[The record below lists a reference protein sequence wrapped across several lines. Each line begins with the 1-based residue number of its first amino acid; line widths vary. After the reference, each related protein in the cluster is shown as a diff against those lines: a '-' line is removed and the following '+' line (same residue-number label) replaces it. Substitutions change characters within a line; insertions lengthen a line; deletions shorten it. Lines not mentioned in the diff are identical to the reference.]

1 MAGADDRNPL
11 HHTRNMQQR
20 LSETIDH
27 LRRDIAKVDEPQLK
41 AMFETSAE
49 VLAGLVKAFRDYE
62 QKNGVFVKS
71 CGWILPQNS
80 GERPV
85 DRRFV
90 HVRRCSEIARESG
103 MITLGDWLRAR
114 GADPEHFSEAAAFG

>member
-1 MAGADDRNPL
+1 MQVAIAD
-11 HHTRNMQQR
+11 
-20 LSETIDH
+20 SETTRPPHAPEIRCAMRYASRSKYLGFEGD
-27 LRRDIAKVDEPQLK
+27 QLG
-41 AMFETSAE
+41 SASKLPP
-49 VLAGLVKAFRDYE
+49 LAIEDKIYKRNH
-62 QKNGVFVKS
+62 KRVFVKS